1 MSECFKINLDVST
14 ILICNFCRCI
24 LYEDKTCI
32 IMIQKK
38 LSLDIYFKQILL
50 LKNKSIR
57 LRRQQM
63 SILTDRVSNV
73 FALQQN
79 QKCQ

>member
-1 MSECFKINLDVST
+1 
-14 ILICNFCRCI
+14 
-24 LYEDKTCI
+24 
-32 IMIQKK
+32 MIQKR